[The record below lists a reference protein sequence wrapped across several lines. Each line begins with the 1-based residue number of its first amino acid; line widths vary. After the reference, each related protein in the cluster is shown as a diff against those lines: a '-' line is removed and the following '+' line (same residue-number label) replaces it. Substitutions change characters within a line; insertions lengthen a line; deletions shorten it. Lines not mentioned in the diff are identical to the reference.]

1 MRTLLVH
8 IAFLLCASLALPA
21 RGEEHVFVVA
31 NDPDGYGIDRC
42 LAAGE
47 RCGTAA
53 ANAYCKTQAFSTAA
67 AFHKVSHVEITGSV
81 APDVATGCSGS
92 SCPIDA
98 MVAIVCIR

>member
-8 IAFLLCASLALPA
+8 IAFLLCVGLALPA
-21 RGEEHVFVVA
+21 RGEEHAFVVA

-42 LAAGE
+42 LAYGE

-67 AFHKVSHVEITGSV
+67 TFHKASHVDVTGSV
-81 APDVATGCSGS
+81 APDASTCSVSGN
-92 SCPIDA
+92 CP
-98 MVAIVCIR
+98 MVVIVCIR